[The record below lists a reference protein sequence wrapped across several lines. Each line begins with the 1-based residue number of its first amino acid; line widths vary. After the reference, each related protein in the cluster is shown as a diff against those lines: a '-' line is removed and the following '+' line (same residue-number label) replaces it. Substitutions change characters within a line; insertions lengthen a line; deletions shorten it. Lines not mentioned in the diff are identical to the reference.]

1 MLEDLTISALKE
13 LNKKHKLNIKGINYL
28 NKTNLINS
36 IMNTDWFKNSSYNGG
51 SKKEPK
57 EDKADDF
64 KPLSLDDVKKEEPKE
79 EPKEDKDD
87 FKPIVLED
95 KPKNDDVDVDDE
107 PSTTITYDKK
117 GNLIVVSFIP
127 KNKIKLTI

>member
-1 MLEDLTISALKE
+1 MIISS
-13 LNKKHKLNIKGINYL
+13 IK
-28 NKTNLINS
+28 
-36 IMNTDWFKNSSYNGG
+36 NTDWFKNSSYNGG
-51 SKKEPK
+51 SKKE
-57 EDKADDF
+57 ETEKADDF
-64 KPLSLDDVKKEEPKE
+64 KPLKLEDKEVKKDDKEVKKEDKE
-79 EPKEDKDD
+79 D

-95 KPKNDDVDVDDE
+95 KPTEEKDVDVDDE

>member
-13 LNKKHKLNIKGINYL
+13 LNKKNKLNIKGVNYL

-51 SKKEPK
+51 GKKEEPK

-79 EPKEDKDD
+79 DKDD
-87 FKPIVLED
+87 FKPIVLEE
-95 KPKNDDVDVDDE
+95 KKDDVIDDDE

-127 KNKIKLTI
+127 KNKIKLV

>member
-1 MLEDLTISALKE
+1 MLEDFTIAALKE
-13 LNKKHKLNIKGINYL
+13 LNNKNKLNIKGIQYL

-36 IMNTDWFKNSSYNGG
+36 IKNTDWFKNSSYNGG
-51 SKKEPK
+51 SKKEEVDK
-57 EDKADDF
+57 EDDF
-64 KPLSLDDVKKEEPKE
+64 KPLKLEDKEIKDDKEVKKDDKE
-79 EPKEDKDD
+79 D

-95 KPKNDDVDVDDE
+95 RPKESDVDVDDE

>member
-1 MLEDLTISALKE
+1 MLEDLTIAALKE
-13 LNKKHKLNIKGINYL
+13 LNNKNKLNIKGFQYL

-36 IMNTDWFKNSSYNGG
+36 IKNTDWFKNSSYNGG
-51 SKKEPK
+51 SKKE
-57 EDKADDF
+57 DKADDF
-64 KPLSLDDVKKEEPKE
+64 KPLKIEDKEDKKEDKEVKKD
-79 EPKEDKDD
+79 DKDD